1 MATFDRDTLKRLH
14 DTQEIAIRT
23 GKHPDKAVT
32 TWVAVAGEEVFV
44 RSVRGPSGRWYR
56 DLATGGPAEL
66 EFAGRRLAVHAIPA
80 HDELGPVQAV
90 SARHDECG
98 DSDCRPGRWPGRGQS
113 RRIENFSAGGRAAPQ
128 KLT

>member
-32 TWVAVAGEEVFV
+32 TWVAVAGDAVFV

-66 EFAGRRLAVHAIPA
+66 EFAGRRLAVQAIPA
-80 HDELGPVQAV
+80 HDEAAVGQA
-90 SARHDECG
+90 
-98 DSDCRPGRWPGRGQS
+98 S
-113 RRIENFSAGGRAAPQ
+113 REYLRKYKTSPYAPAMV
-128 KLT
+128 KAETLPTTLRLEPR